1 MMVRLANESI
11 TNFLMVLFIT
21 IRNGSKDE
29 CPNQEGVQ
37 KTYRKKHPHKTI
49 VPYESSDEC

>member
-37 KTYRKKHPHKTI
+37 KTHRKKQPHEI
-49 VPYESSDEC
+49 VVPNEGSNEG